1 MQFYQS
7 EGCANALTLLAD
19 TELVLACSGGSLCH
33 GLLGLFDQFVKGFQQ
48 LIGAV
53 LADDVF
59 QLLVQI
65 VAELVQSG
73 DLFQRGHVLIVD
85 DLVDL
90 VGHIR
95 DQLGQFFVQDGVP
108 QLFQGAGNI
117 KLLDHVLVLF
127 DHILELV
134 QLFLISTVFQ
144 RLFQLV
150 LDAVDIGLFDLFQCF
165 AELIRH
171 IRSIGAQFINGFLRL
186 IERLVDLG
194 QIAVLDGFL
203 QGVQRLVGGS
213 FLQVFFCVLDDR
225 VHSVLQDGV
234 FLDLVDQIPGLL
246 DQFLQ
251 LLMPWQA
258 LYYHDGE
265 SAPCTKFISVYN
277 YSGLNIG
284 GKSYFNTPTHPHVA
298 HRDSR
303 GRNVAYEHTEFT
315 SGKEI
320 RQAAANAGIGLSHD
334 YDTTFFRFADY
345 RTGAENTMRGTASGR
360 TIRIVHSDNYKT
372 SFSYSA
378 LSRTYKMQMYSHAA
392 GGFENTVDELN
403 GKQLSFDNLLIC
415 FAPIAA
421 YPGDSGDVQQVSYI
435 SGGEAYFFSR
445 GGVQVGRWEKASPEH
460 PLKVYDDAGAEL
472 LFNRGKTYLAIVDDD
487 EWSNFSYQ

>member
-1 MQFYQS
+1 MKKITRRTVLRAS
-7 EGCANALTLLAD
+7 GLAAASLALSGCAPTGSACVGNGFSDWLQQTLGK
-19 TELVLACSGGSLCH
+19 GGSAASSESTEAAAP
-33 GLLGLFDQFVKGFQQ
+33 DA
-48 LIGAV
+48 GAASEAPAES
-53 LADDVF
+53 ADPSLPAYNADPLTGEPRRSNGRMVGVMVNNISNT
-59 QLLVQI
+59 QRQN
-65 VAELVQSG
+65 ARP
-73 DLFQRGHVLIVD
+73 QRGLGSA
-85 DLVDL
+85 DL
-90 VGHIR
+90 
-95 DQLGQFFVQDGVP
+95 
-108 QLFQGAGNI
+108 
-117 KLLDHVLVLF
+117 
-127 DHILELV
+127 
-134 QLFLISTVFQ
+134 
-144 RLFQLV
+144 
-150 LDAVDIGLFDLFQCF
+150 
-165 AELIRH
+165 
-171 IRSIGAQFINGFLRL
+171 L
-186 IERLVDLG
+186 IESKVEGGISRFC
-194 QIAVLDGFL
+194 AVYYDANAIPE
-203 QGVQRLVGGS
+203 VGPLRSG
-213 FLQVFFCVLDDR
+213 R
-225 VHSVLQDGV
+225 
-234 FLDLVDQIPGLL
+234 

-320 RQAAANAGIGLSHD
+320 RQATANAGIGLSHD